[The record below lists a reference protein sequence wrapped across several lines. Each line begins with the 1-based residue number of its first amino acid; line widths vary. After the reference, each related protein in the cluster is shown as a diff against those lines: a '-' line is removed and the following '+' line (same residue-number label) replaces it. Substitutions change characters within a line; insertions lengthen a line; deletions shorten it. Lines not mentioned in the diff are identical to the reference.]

1 MEEKK
6 QNNIITVR
14 GVDYMLKPGMKAI
27 VVFEKIAE
35 KAFEIKTTTDIL
47 VYIYSAIIAGTSGAI
62 LDFDVLLDAMDED
75 PDLIKRATEIVLPRT
90 AAEKLVQL
98 ANEGGAE
105 PKKD

>member
-27 VVFEKIAE
+27 VVFEKITD
-35 KAFEIKTTTDIL
+35 KPFDIKTTTDIL
-47 VYIYSAIIAGTSGAI
+47 VYIYSAIIAGTQGAF
-62 LDFDVLLDAMDED
+62 LDFEVLLEAMDED
-75 PDLIKRATEIVLPRT
+75 PELFKAATDIVLPRT

-98 ANEGGAE
+98 ANEGGTE
-105 PKKD
+105 PKKE